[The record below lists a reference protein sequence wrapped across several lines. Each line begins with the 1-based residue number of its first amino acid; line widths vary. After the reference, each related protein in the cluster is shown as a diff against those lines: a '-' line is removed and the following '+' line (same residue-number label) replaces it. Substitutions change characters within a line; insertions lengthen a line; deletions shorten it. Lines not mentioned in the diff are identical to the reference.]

1 MRMRWSFRLAPAL
14 WLTLFFGLPFL
25 FVLRIALS
33 QTALAIPPY
42 VPVIH
47 SLTDISAA
55 FGQFSF
61 ENFASLAGDPLYLM
75 ALWGSLKLA
84 FLSTLVLVLI
94 GYPLAYAMARAGA
107 NLQPLLLAAVILPFW
122 TSFLIRVYAWM
133 VILKPEG
140 LLNNALMALGLI
152 REPLPLFNNEAA
164 VIIGLVYSYLPFM
177 VLPLYATLEKL
188 ERTLVEAA
196 RDLGASRLMA
206 FIRITVPLSLPGF
219 AAGVFLCFIPIM
231 GEVVIPDLLG
241 GSDTL
246 MIGRTLWNEFFANRD
261 WPMASAVAL
270 VLLLFLIAPILAFQ
284 RAREER

>member
-1 MRMRWSFRLAPAL
+1 MRWSFRLAPAL

-47 SLTDISAA
+47 SLTDISVAI
-55 FGQFSF
+55 GQFSF

>member
-1 MRMRWSFRLAPAL
+1 MRWSFRLAPAL